1 MDMMKIFIWNMKKY
15 RDKRGLTQAK
25 LAERCKSS
33 TSYFG
38 EIEINNRT
46 PSMEMV
52 ERIANALDIE
62 PFRLFVDDSERIK
75 NESKPQPSLKGRSS
89 PLDVSDYLEGLT
101 TIERQ
106 DLLER
111 IIALISS
118 DLEQILQPE
127 NRG

>member
-1 MDMMKIFIWNMKKY
+1 MEMMRVFAWNMKKY
-15 RDKRGLTQAK
+15 RKKKGLTQEK
-25 LAERCKSS
+25 LAEILNTA
-33 TSYFG
+33 TSYIG
-38 EIEINNRT
+38 EIEINNGN

-52 ERIANALDIE
+52 EKIANALDIE
-62 PFRLFVDDSERIK
+62 PFRLFVDDNERIK
-75 NESKPQPSLKGRSS
+75 NEPQPSLKGKGS
-89 PLDVSDYLEGLT
+89 PLDASDYLEGLT

-106 DLLER
+106 DFLKR

>member
-1 MDMMKIFIWNMKKY
+1 MEIMKIFAFNLKKY
-15 RDKRGLTQAK
+15 RKKRGLTQEK
-25 LAERCKSS
+25 LAEIIDTA
-33 TSYFG
+33 TSYIG
-38 EIEINNRT
+38 GLEINIGT

-52 ERIANALDIE
+52 EKIAKALDLE
-62 PFRLFVDDSERIK
+62 AFRLFVDDNERIK
-75 NESKPQPSLKGRSS
+75 NEAKPQPSLKSEGS

-111 IIALISS
+111 IVNLISS
-118 DLEQILQPE
+118 DLRKVLQPE

>member
-1 MDMMKIFIWNMKKY
+1 MKIFAFNLKKY
-15 RDKRGLTQAK
+15 RKKRGLTQEK
-25 LAERCKSS
+25 LAEIIDTA
-33 TSYFG
+33 TSYIG
-38 EIEINNRT
+38 GLEINIGT

-52 ERIANALDIE
+52 EKIAKALDLE
-62 PFRLFVDDSERIK
+62 AFRLFVDDNERIK
-75 NESKPQPSLKGRSS
+75 NEHEPSLRGKGF

-111 IIALISS
+111 IVALISS

>member
-1 MDMMKIFIWNMKKY
+1 MKVFVWNMKKY
-15 RDKRGLTQAK
+15 RRKKGFTQEK
-25 LAERCKSS
+25 LAEILNTA
-33 TSYFG
+33 TSYIG
-38 EIEINNRT
+38 EIEINNGN

-52 ERIANALDIE
+52 EKIANALDIE
-62 PFRLFVDDSERIK
+62 PFRLFVDDNERVK
-75 NESKPQPSLKGRSS
+75 NEPQPSLKGNGS

-111 IIALISS
+111 IVALISS

>member
-1 MDMMKIFIWNMKKY
+1 MEMMKVFVWNMKKY
-15 RDKRGLTQAK
+15 RKKKGFTQEK
-25 LAERCKSS
+25 LAEILNTA
-33 TSYFG
+33 TSYIG
-38 EIEINNRT
+38 EIEINNGN

-52 ERIANALDIE
+52 EKIANALDIE
-62 PFRLFVDDSERIK
+62 PFRLFVDDNERIK
-75 NESKPQPSLKGRSS
+75 NELQPSLKGKGS
-89 PLDVSDYLEGLT
+89 PLDVCDYLEGLT

-111 IIALISS
+111 IVALISS